1 MQFRVV
7 IPEHVK
13 AGQTIRIHCPD
24 GTEANVRVPDGLN
37 TGDSFIFEMSV
48 DQLKNP
54 QALLNT
60 LKESSNSNS
69 SAATNKSNKG
79 KDDNKNN
86 TKETNDTTTSNVIHG
101 RKRGFL
107 DREIVNVQDFL
118 LALFVG
124 LIIGVGIVLGFILGV
139 LAVTTPDDANAT
151 NLVGGRIQQQVPLS
165 GGSTAGKNYVG
176 MPQHGSSGGSG
187 SERLQSTVLSTPA
200 TPDDQVLSIKEQI
213 QQRQKQQQQKQ
224 QQQPQSKS

>member
-60 LKESSNSNS
+60 LKESSSNNA
-69 SAATNKSNKG
+69 AATNKNNNKSSS
-79 KDDNKNN
+79 KDS
-86 TKETNDTTTSNVIHG
+86 TNSKDANDGTTTTSKNVIHG

-139 LAVTTPDDANAT
+139 LAVTTPDDVNV
-151 NLVGGRIQQQVPLS
+151 NIVSGIQQQQQVPLS
-165 GGSTAGKNYVG
+165 GGNSADKNYVG
-176 MPQHGSSGGSG
+176 MPQHGSSSG

-213 QQRQKQQQQKQ
+213 QQRQKQQEQ
-224 QQQPQSKS
+224 QQQSKS